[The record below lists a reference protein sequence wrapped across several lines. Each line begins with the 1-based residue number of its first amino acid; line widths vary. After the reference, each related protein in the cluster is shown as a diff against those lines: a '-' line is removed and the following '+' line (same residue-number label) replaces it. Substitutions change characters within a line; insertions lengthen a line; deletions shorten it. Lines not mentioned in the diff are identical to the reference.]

1 MRQLALRRV
10 GFVFA
15 LAGFVFV
22 VFLPAATTPVDGDP
36 KQAWQ
41 F

>member
-22 VFLPAATTPVDGDP
+22 VFLPAATPVDGDP
-36 KQAWQ
+36 KQAWL